1 MDFDSERP
9 PRHPGAEGRCS
20 EDDHP
25 GRPVAGDHAA
35 CRDEGHEGTT
45 IGPGAMASP
54 DFKADQPQMPC
65 SQSTIES
72 SIPPNE
78 AEKKMATID
87 APLNVRERNSDGWMS
102 GLRPWTQ

>member
-35 CRDEGHEGTT
+35 CRDEGHEGDHDRT
-45 IGPGAMASP
+45 GRDGQPGLQGRPA
-54 DFKADQPQMPC
+54 QMPC